1 MPNVI
6 EFESRR
12 NDDDW
17 RQDVENALS
26 LGYGIFRF
34 QKVDG
39 SIRELMCS
47 LKPELFPEPKG
58 DSKNQSKPGLLTV
71 WGHEEQGFR
80 TIKYDKVIN
89 FKFLGRDPI
98 VTEQTSETTISTVSP
113 E

>member
-58 DSKNQSKPGLLTV
+58 DSKNQSKPGL
-71 WGHEEQGFR
+71 F
-80 TIKYDKVIN
+80 IN
-89 FKFLGRDPI
+89 GVKLNPSRWAGLSNPAKSQS
-98 VTEQTSETTISTVSP
+98 VG
-113 E
+113 